1 MTTECLALKR
11 YQFCITIS
19 AIFAVYLFSNATT
32 FAIVEIDQFD
42 HSRCQLDL
50 QMPTG
55 AVERVNLSGSST
67 MAVYFEGTTEGSA
80 SDDDGDSLD
89 EVRTEM
95 TALNLDGY
103 SPSLGPLR
111 MILSSF
117 LPTIGQMEETA
128 NNTPGVLDVPPFT
141 PVGTIDSFFDVFLEI
156 EMGGQTFHTIH
167 PMRWSS
173 VLTHKPPGPANI
185 YENREDIEL
194 YDADGRPTGFFLGAT
209 TYQPNPIV
217 EIDQFDHSRCQ
228 VNLMLPTGAVERV
241 NLSGSS
247 TMAVYFEGTTEGS
260 ALDDDGDGREEVQ
273 TEMTALDVDGSKRGS
288 FFLLE
293 NEKQPAASII
303 IRHKKIIGLNFFP
316 DPCSGALPFSFLNV

>member
-1 MTTECLALKR
+1 MVVLCSCNHQNDTAFHNGKRKTMTTECLALKR

-89 EVRTEM
+89 EVQTEM

-111 MILSSF
+111 MILSSSE
-117 LPTIGQMEETA
+117 PTTGQMEETA

-156 EMGGQTFHTIH
+156 EMGGQTFHTIQ
-167 PMRWSS
+167 PVRWSS
-173 VLTHKPPGPANI
+173 VLTHKPPGPADI
-185 YENREDIEL
+185 YENLADIQL
-194 YDADGRPTGFFLGAT
+194 YDAAGNPTGFYLGAT
-209 TYQPNPIV
+209 TYHPEPCV
-217 EIDQFDHSRCQ
+217 RCSDFDESGATNMPDLRKF
-228 VNLMLPTGAVERV
+228 VNNWLW
-241 NLSGSS
+241 
-247 TMAVYFEGTTEGS
+247 TES
-260 ALDDDGDGREEVQ
+260 IGD
-273 TEMTALDVDGSKRGS
+273 TY
-288 FFLLE
+288 
-293 NEKQPAASII
+293 NASD
-303 IRHKKIIGLNFFP
+303 LNCDWVVNFFDFAVFASYWLQACP
-316 DPCSGALPFSFLNV
+316 